1 MMTKHNSDP
10 QHGQHLLHC
19 KFIQCVYATYLAL
32 QVQCLI
38 QLLVQ
43 PCEDNKAWLS
53 KNLFIQPTLGHI

>member
-19 KFIQCVYATYLAL
+19 KFIQSVYATYLAL

-43 PCEDNKAWLS
+43 RCEDNKAWLS